1 MRITGLASGMDT
13 ETMIKDMMK
22 AHRMPLDRIF
32 HRKQYMEWQRDDF
45 RAMNKKLFDFRNL
58 ISDSAMRQ
66 GTYIQK
72 IVSSSNP
79 DAVTVRNVSST
90 SDFSGTISVQQLA
103 EQGTMRSTDKVGGS
117 TTSIDPN
124 VMLSTLDPSLTNPQ
138 TITIKAIKSDGTLQ
152 TDAEA
157 FTYTFNPAEK
167 SLKNVLDEINKSS
180 NVSAFYDSFTGKIGM
195 TAKNSG
201 DNSTG
206 NEIEITSSAEFQ
218 NFSKLSLSNSE
229 ATIAGH
235 GTEGLN
241 SQFTF
246 NGMVTERFNNTF
258 QINGFEIN
266 LKNITTGNVSFSS
279 APDTDKILESV
290 TKFVDEYNKL
300 IESLNGEIREKK
312 YRDFQPLTT
321 EQKKDLNEKEIELWE
336 EKAKSGTL
344 RNDSLLSGVLGQ
356 MRSILGSAVTGTTGD
371 AFLSN
376 IGISTSKNYADNGK
390 LVINE
395 AKLREAISSDP
406 NKIYELFSS
415 SGTTEGEKGLGLRLQ
430 ETLDATRKKIIA
442 KAGSDSAVSNSF
454 SLGRMLNGF
463 ESQMTRFEDRLQMVE
478 NRYYRQFGAM
488 ESMIQKANQQS
499 AYLMNSFGG

>member
-1 MRITGLASGMDT
+1 MRITGLASGLDT

-45 RAMNKKLFDFRNL
+45 RAMNRKLFDFRNL
-58 ISDSAMRQ
+58 VSDSAMRQ

-79 DAVTVRNVSST
+79 EAVTVRNVTST

-103 EQGTMRSTDKVGGS
+103 EQATMRSTEKVGGT

-124 VMLSTLDPSLTNPQ
+124 VMLSTLDPALTNPQ
-138 TITIKAIKSDGTLQ
+138 TITIKAIKADGALQ

-180 NVSAFYDSFTGKIGM
+180 NVSAFYDSFTGKIGI

-201 DNSTG
+201 NNATG
-206 NEIEITSSAEFQ
+206 NEIEITSSAELQ
-218 NFSKLSLSNSE
+218 NFTKLNVSNSD

-246 NGMVTERFNNTF
+246 NGMVTERSSNTF
-258 QINGFEIN
+258 QINGFEIS
-266 LKNITTGNVSFSS
+266 LKNITSGNVSFSS

-344 RNDSLLSGVLGQ
+344 RSDSILTSALNQ
-356 MRSILGSAVTGTTGD
+356 MRSILGSAVTGATGD
-371 AFLSN
+371 IRLSD
-376 IGISTSKNYADNGK
+376 IGISTTSNYADNGK

-395 AKLREAISSDP
+395 AKLREAISTDP
-406 NKIYELFSS
+406 NKIYEMFSAT
-415 SGTTEGEKGLGLRLQ
+415 GTNESEKGLGVRLQ
-430 ETLDATRKKIIA
+430 ETLDETRKKIIA
-442 KAGSDSAVSNSF
+442 KAGSDTAVNNSF
-454 SLGRMLNGF
+454 ALGRTLMGF
-463 ESQMTRFEDRLQMVE
+463 DSQMSRFENRLQMVE
-478 NRYYRQFGAM
+478 SRYYRQFGAM
-488 ESMIQKANQQS
+488 ESMIQRANQQS
-499 AYLMNSFGG
+499 AYLMNSFG